1 MEEQFIFKH
10 VRKNNSY
17 LQSDE
22 YANDTEIVIT
32 LNGEQNLT
40 QVFEAFKGYLQAVG
54 FCLRMGDRIDIVND
68 EVLDSADDVWDDE
81 DKDEESWEDPGY
93 EEKDSVSKWDE
104 ESESEEMPVFDVPQS
119 EYGSEPYELSTV
131 DYDEYAKVHN
141 GATVTALHEMPQID
155 TKLTK
160 LHDAI
165 IPFLENL
172 KKDPEKTMLRW
183 PNRTEVINSQINKIR
198 KIIGE

>member
-1 MEEQFIFKH
+1 MEEQFVFKH

-17 LQSDE
+17 LKSDE

-54 FCLRMGDRIDIVND
+54 FCLKMDDRIDIVND
-68 EVLDSADDVWDDE
+68 IVNDEVPSSADDVWDDE
-81 DKDEESWEDPGY
+81 DEDEDEDKSEESWEGPGHQEFSLVRNGGY
-93 EEKDSVSKWDE
+93 NTELQERKYDDTTSGKDLDE
-104 ESESEEMPVFDVPQS
+104 SFV
-119 EYGSEPYELSTV
+119 EPY
-131 DYDEYAKVHN
+131 
-141 GATVTALHEMPQID
+141 ID
-155 TKLTK
+155 TKL
-160 LHDAI
+160 LELEAAI

-183 PNRTEVINSQINKIR
+183 PNRADVIDQQIEKIK

>member
-1 MEEQFIFKH
+1 MEEQFVFKH

-17 LQSDE
+17 IQSDE
-22 YANDTEIVIT
+22 FANDTEIVIT

-40 QVFEAFKGYLQAVG
+40 QVLEAFKGYLQAVG
-54 FCLRMGDRIDIVND
+54 FCLKMDDRIDVVND
-68 EVLDSADDVWDDE
+68 FEDLDETDDE
-81 DKDEESWEDPGY
+81 GEESWEGSGY
-93 EEKDSVSKWDE
+93 EEEDSVSEWDQ
-104 ESESEEMPVFDVPQS
+104 ESELEEMPVFDVPQS
-119 EYGSEPYELSTV
+119 EYGSEPYEFSSV

-141 GATVTALHEMPQID
+141 GGTVTALQEMPQID

>member
-1 MEEQFIFKH
+1 MEEQFVFKH

-22 YANDTEIVIT
+22 CANDTEIVIT

-54 FCLRMGDRIDIVND
+54 FCLKMDDRIDIVND
-68 EVLDSADDVWDDE
+68 EVLDSADEVLDSADDVWDDE
-81 DKDEESWEDPGY
+81 DEDEDKSEESWEGPGHQEFSLVRNGGY
-93 EEKDSVSKWDE
+93 NTELQERKYDDTTSGKDLDE
-104 ESESEEMPVFDVPQS
+104 SFV
-119 EYGSEPYELSTV
+119 EPY
-131 DYDEYAKVHN
+131 
-141 GATVTALHEMPQID
+141 ID
-155 TKLTK
+155 TKL
-160 LHDAI
+160 LELEAAI

-183 PNRTEVINSQINKIR
+183 PNRADVIDQQIEKIK